1 MDPSVLGPLI
11 PIVAILAFAGVK
23 IARILAPARGQIQDP
38 HTGDRL
44 AALEDEVGILRREL
58 DETNERLDF
67 TERLL
72 AQHRTDRLGPP
83 A

>member
-11 PIVAILAFAGVK
+11 PIVAILAFAGVR
-23 IARILAPARGQIQDP
+23 IARILAPSRGQTLDP

-44 AALEDEVGILRREL
+44 VALEDEVGILRREL
-58 DETNERLDF
+58 EETNERLDF
-67 TERLL
+67 AERLL
-72 AQHRTDRLGPP
+72 AQRSQDRLNPP

>member
-11 PIVAILAFAGVK
+11 PIVAILAFAGIR
-23 IARILAPARGQIQDP
+23 IARILAPRGQIPDP

-72 AQHRTDRLGPP
+72 AQHRTDRLGPSS
-83 A
+83 

>member
-23 IARILAPARGQIQDP
+23 IARILAPTRGQSLDP
-38 HTGDRL
+38 QTGDRL
-44 AALEDEVGILRREL
+44 VALEDEVGILRREL
-58 DETNERLDF
+58 EETNERLDF

-83 A
+83 S